1 MNGIIT
7 CITMKALS
15 CPRVFIKQ
23 EVKIIPSI
31 EGSSNFAR
39 GIWNLSLSE
48 AYFFQEKKKQ
58 QRNQREG
65 SKLIIV

>member
-31 EGSSNFAR
+31 EGSSNLAR

-48 AYFFQEKKKQ
+48 ACFFQEKKK

>member
-48 AYFFQEKKKQ
+48 ACFFQEKKK

>member
-1 MNGIIT
+1 
-7 CITMKALS
+7 MKALS

-48 AYFFQEKKKQ
+48 ACFFQEKKNKEIKGKEV
-58 QRNQREG
+58 N
-65 SKLIIV
+65 